1 MGALASG
8 LDAIVMMELVYLPN
22 AALCVQAATGWGEHL
37 QIGAYAVLLTSAA
50 YGMHVLAVLSG
61 RVASWSL

>member
-1 MGALASG
+1 
-8 LDAIVMMELVYLPN
+8 MMELVYLPN

-61 RVASWSL
+61 RVAPWSL

>member
-1 MGALASG
+1 
-8 LDAIVMMELVYLPN
+8 MMELVYLPIV
-22 AALCVQAATGWGEHL
+22 ALCVQAATGWGELL

-61 RVASWSL
+61 RVAPWSL